1 MLPPMTIMLLLSIYC
16 MKVNGAVDN
25 DIDASDAG
33 ADTGDEDADA
43 ESALLTIY
51 RKKGQ

>member
-1 MLPPMTIMLLLSIYC
+1 

-25 DIDASDAG
+25 DIDASDASDASG

>member
-1 MLPPMTIMLLLSIYC
+1 

-25 DIDASDAG
+25 DIDASDASG

-43 ESALLTIY
+43 KSALLTVY